1 MAKVLGLDLGTN
13 SLGWAL
19 VDESEQ
25 GYALLDK
32 GVEIFQEG
40 VAREKNNEKPAVQ
53 DRTNARTLRRHYF
66 RRRLRKIELLK
77 VLIRYDLC
85 PPLTDGQLSTW
96 RQKKQYPLD
105 EEFLRWQ
112 RTDDN
117 EDRNPYHDRYV
128 ALTEQLDL
136 GVRTQR
142 WLLGRAL
149 YHLAQRRGFLSNRK
163 EAGDDTEGKVKTD
176 IKNLSDE
183 MTAAGCRYLGEYF
196 YELYQRKERIRGKYT
211 SRNEHYLAE
220 FNAICNRQQLP
231 DECCKALHRAIFF
244 QRDLKSQKG
253 SVGRCTFEP
262 TKSRCPVSH
271 PRFEEFR
278 MLSFINNIRVTGPG
292 DNVPRPLT
300 TEEVEAIRP
309 LFFRRSKPYFDF
321 EEIARKIAG
330 KGQYACRE
338 DHSEAPYRFNFTR
351 TATVSGCPVTASLM
365 AIFGEEWLRE
375 ACSLYLLGAGKT
387 EEQVLNDIWHA
398 FFSFNDEERLRAWAC
413 EKLQLTTEQAKA
425 FAAIR
430 LPQDYAALSLNAI
443 NKILPYLRCG
453 YRYDEAVFL
462 ANLQAALPKE
472 IYADETRRRAIER
485 DIASLLLDYKRN
497 PYDKFDSKERRIADY
512 FSDHGLDMS
521 RLDRLYHPS
530 KTETY
535 PDAKPNA
542 EGILQ
547 LGSPRTSAI
556 RNPMAM
562 RALFRLRDL
571 VNTLLREEK
580 IDRDTK
586 IRIEFARGL
595 NDANRRK
602 AIEQYQR
609 EREAENRKFAEE
621 IRLQYTAETGRE
633 ITPSEDE
640 VLKYRLWEEQQ
651 HVCPYTGRQIRIS
664 DFIGANPGFDIE
676 HTLPRARGGDDSQMN
691 KTLCENRFNRDTKR
705 AKLPTE
711 LSNHAE
717 IMERIESFGW
727 REKVETL
734 RKQIAA
740 QVRKSKSAAT
750 KDARDEAIQRRHY
763 LQMQFN
769 YWRGKYERFTMTEVP
784 EGFSNRQGIDIGIIG
799 KYARLYLKTVF
810 DRIYT
815 VKGSTTAAFRKMWGL
830 QEEYARK
837 ERVNHVHHCIDAITI
852 ACIGRREYDR
862 WAQYMADEEQFRYGE
877 SGKPRYEKPWPT
889 FTEDVKAVA
898 DELFVAHHT
907 PDNMAKQTRKKLRI
921 RGRIKLNADGKPI
934 YQQGDTARCRL
945 HQETFYG
952 AIEREG
958 EIRYVVRK
966 ALGQLQPGD
975 IDKIV
980 DDAVRDRVREA
991 IDEVGFKTAINS
1003 DEYTIWMNR
1012 EKGIPIRK
1020 VRIFTPS
1027 VTQPI
1032 ALKKQRD
1039 LSDKEYKQDYHV
1051 ANDGNYCMAIYEGH
1065 DKKGKTK
1072 RTFELVSNFEAAQY
1086 FKASADREA
1095 RPDLVP
1101 LADANG
1107 FPLKCIL
1114 KTGTMVLFYENS
1126 SAELYDCTPE
1136 ELTKRLYKV
1145 TGMSTLTLQ
1154 QKYKYGTLSLRHHQ
1168 EARPAGELKAKS
1180 GVWKTNE
1187 EYRPVI
1193 SLLHTQLNAY
1203 VEGYDF
1209 ELTVTGE
1216 IKFKHGTPC

>member
-1 MAKVLGLDLGTN
+1 MSKVLGLDLGTN

-19 VDESEQ
+19 VNESDN
-25 GYALLDK
+25 GYTLLDK

-40 VAREKNNEKPAVQ
+40 VARDKNNEKPAVQ
-53 DRTNARTLRRHYF
+53 DRTNARALRRHYF
-66 RRRLRKIELLK
+66 RRRLRKIKLLK

-85 PPLTDGQLSTW
+85 PPLTEEQLSAW

-117 EDRNPYHDRYV
+117 EDSNPYHDRYV
-128 ALTEQLDL
+128 ALTERLDL

-163 EAGDDTEGKVKTD
+163 EAGDEKEDGTVKES
-176 IKNLSDE
+176 IKNLSAE
-183 MTAAGCRYLGEYF
+183 MEAAGCRYLGEYF
-196 YELYQRKERIRGKYT
+196 YELYRRKERIRGKYT

-220 FNAICNRQQLP
+220 FDAICNRQQLP
-231 DECCKALHRAIFF
+231 DECRKALHRAIFF

-253 SVGRCTFEP
+253 AVGRCTFEP

-292 DNVPRPLT
+292 DHMPRSLT
-300 TEEVEAIRP
+300 SEEIETIRP

-330 KGQYACRE
+330 KGQYACKE
-338 DHSEAPYRFNFTR
+338 DCTEAPYRFNFAG

-365 AIFGEEWLRE
+365 AIFGDDWLRE
-375 ACSLYLLGAGKT
+375 AYSLYLLGEGKS

-398 FFSFNDEERLRAWAC
+398 LFSFNDEERLREWAC
-413 EKLQLTTEQAKA
+413 KNLQLTTEQAKD

-472 IYADETRRRAIER
+472 VYADETRRREIER
-485 DIASLLLDYKRN
+485 DIASLLLGYKRN

-530 KTETY
+530 KIETY

-571 VNTLLREEK
+571 INILLREEK

-609 EREAENRKFAEE
+609 EREAENRKYAEE
-621 IRLQYTAETGRE
+621 ICRQYAAETGRE

-640 VLKYRLWEEQQ
+640 LLKYRLWEEQQ

-664 DFIGANPGFDIE
+664 DFIGVNPGFDIE
-676 HTLPRARGGDDSQMN
+676 HTLPRAKGGDDSQMN
-691 KTLCENRFNRDTKR
+691 KTLCENRFNRETKR
-705 AKLPTE
+705 AKLPAE

-727 REKVETL
+727 LEKVESL
-734 RKQIAA
+734 QKQIEL
-740 QVRKSKSAAT
+740 QVRRSKSAAT
-750 KDARDEAIQRRHY
+750 KSEKDGAIQRRHY
-763 LQMQFN
+763 LQMQLD
-769 YWRGKYERFTMTEVP
+769 YWRGKYERFTMTEIP
-784 EGFSNRQGIDIGIIG
+784 EGFSNRQGVDIGIIG

-830 QEEYARK
+830 QEEYANK

-862 WAQYMADEEQFRYGE
+862 WAQYVADEERFRYGE
-877 SGKPRYEKPWPT
+877 SGKPRFEKPWPT

-898 DELFVAHHT
+898 DELLVAHHM
-907 PDNMAKQTRKKLRI
+907 PDNMAKQTRKKLRV

-966 ALGQLQPGD
+966 SLADLKLTD

-980 DDAVRDRVREA
+980 DPEVRLRIEEAVKADGLETVKRPD
-991 IDEVGFKTAINS
+991 
-1003 DEYTIWMNR
+1003 YTVWMNR

-1020 VRIFTPS
+1020 VRIFTPG

-1039 LSDKEYKQDYHV
+1039 LSVKEYKRDYHV
-1051 ANDGNYCMAIYEGH
+1051 ANDGNYCMAIYEGQ
-1065 DKKGKTK
+1065 DKKGKPK

-1126 SAELYDCTPE
+1126 PAELYDCTPK
-1136 ELTKRLYKV
+1136 ELTNRLYKV

-1154 QKYKYGTLSLRHHQ
+1154 QKYKYGTLVLKHHQ
-1168 EARPAGELKAKS
+1168 EARTAGELKAKS
-1180 GVWKTNE
+1180 GIWQTNE

-1193 SLLHTQLNAY
+1193 SIYHTQLNAY

-1216 IKFKHGTPC
+1216 IKFKNDRPC